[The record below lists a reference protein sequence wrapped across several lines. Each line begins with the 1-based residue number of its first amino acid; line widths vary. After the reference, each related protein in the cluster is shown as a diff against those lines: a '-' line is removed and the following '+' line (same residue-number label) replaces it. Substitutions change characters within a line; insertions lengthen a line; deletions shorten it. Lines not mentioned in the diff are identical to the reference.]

1 MRPPAWHAAGRA
13 FTPVQAAAK
22 SSRQKTEDRHKRL
35 RKKLSGDAE
44 RPRLAVFRS
53 NEHIYAQVIDDVK
66 GHTLASASTLLK
78 DVKAAIEGNGANTA
92 AAAAVGKKIAEAAKA
107 AGVTKV
113 AFDRGGF
120 AYHGR
125 IQALADAAREGGLEF

>member
-1 MRPPAWHAAGRA
+1 M
-13 FTPVQAAAK
+13 Q
-22 SSRQKTEDRHKRL
+22 
-35 RKKLSGDAE
+35 LSGDAE

-53 NEHIYAQVIDDVK
+53 NEHIYAQVCIQQRQSRPQRRPHGARRGEEPSSTSSQICLLQVIDDVK
-66 GHTLASASTLLK
+66 GHTLASASTLVK

-125 IQALADAAREGGLEF
+125 IQVPREKQ